1 MHILTNS
8 DVMYA
13 DKKRTIPLLE
23 SMGLQLR
30 PKDLLRNG
38 SIGSITYGYESVKL
52 DGVPFR
58 EVVNL
63 SGRSTEETLTETTV
77 GDDGNIYLP
86 GGPVPEAVK
95 RQRTKDA
102 ARSQEPKRQEKFSV
116 EDEEILTE
124 TEVGDDGNI
133 YLPGGPVPEA
143 VKRIRAQQE
152 DRSRKAGGPERFF
165 ADKTDGLMSRMTRE
179 EIRAVQSIERKSI
192 NEFAAEDFKVTEGL
206 ARRYWVEMGEKSPF
220 FRAWF
225 GDWRANDQTPISIAD
240 QQGAE
245 RGVFKNRDTGW
256 DIQISGKVFNEVKTH
271 QGVRS
276 RAVQNLVPYIDDI
289 VEKAVL
295 LDTYSMGIEKLKSEN
310 SLLMHSLY
318 AVTDS
323 GKGKYVVKLYVEEM
337 HDPNKKSTAKRAYKL
352 VNIERQQLG
361 AKGSGLLPS
370 PVTPTADI
378 VSVADLFE
386 AVKRA
391 DQKFRPGVSSKVVD
405 EAGRP
410 MAVYHGT
417 DRGFW
422 SFDPE
427 LGAYWFS
434 REIDYA
440 EAMAEERGGDRVLS
454 AYISMKNP
462 MRISLP
468 MGRFTDPAAEGPY
481 IRRAKAEG
489 YDGVIF
495 DTDTDNPMMADT
507 FYVVFRPEQI
517 KRATENIGTFDPNNP
532 DNGSITDAAR
542 HMYIHRNTYIYRLE
556 KIKTLLGTPSLQGPA
571 STTKVSRSSRM
582 S

>member
-517 KRATENIGTFDPNNP
+517 KRATENIGTFAPNNP